1 MCRSIDM
8 SIKKILLVD
17 DDESFLETFHGMLV
31 SNGYFVETANT
42 GRKALSKLKTA
53 EFDVLILDVVLPDL
67 RGDELVRE
75 LRLMNKDIGIIL
87 VTGFSYLQRC
97 INTIELG
104 LLEILIKPI
113 EPPEILGAL
122 ELAFDRIDSEFSH
135 ARAPFRSSVTI

>member
-1 MCRSIDM
+1 M

-17 DDESFLETFHGMLV
+17 DDELFLETFHGILA
-31 SNGYFVETANT
+31 SNGYSVETANT
-42 GRKALSKLKTA
+42 GRKALSKLTA
-53 EFDVLILDVVLPDL
+53 AEYDVLILDVVLPDL

-75 LRLMNKDIGIIL
+75 LRLMNEDIGIIL

-97 INTIELG
+97 INAIELG

-122 ELAFDRIDSEFSH
+122 EHAFDKIHSEYP
-135 ARAPFRSSVTI
+135 RTQAPFRSSVTI